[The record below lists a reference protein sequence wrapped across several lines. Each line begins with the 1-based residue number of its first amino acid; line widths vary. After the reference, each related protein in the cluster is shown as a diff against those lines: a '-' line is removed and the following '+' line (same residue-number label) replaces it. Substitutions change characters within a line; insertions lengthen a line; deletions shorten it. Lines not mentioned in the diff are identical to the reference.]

1 MADPRLNSVHLEAP
15 RRQEYRRARD
25 VLLHARGSH
34 TIYADRADQSE
45 LSGHTIIQKGDG
57 VAAGELVCWLLDGEF
72 IYPLKVGLNTLGR
85 SNDND
90 VVVEDA
96 YVSRRHCAVLVHS
109 NQTCELHDTAS
120 KNGTYLN
127 GTRLAGPAILKPGD
141 EIRVSN
147 QQLIFQT
154 RSGEG
159 DAAFPYP
166 TLQG

>member
-1 MADPRLNSVHLEAP
+1 MADSRLNSVHLEAP

-25 VLLHARGSH
+25 VLLRARGSH
-34 TIYADRADQSE
+34 TIYADQPGHSD

-57 VAAGELVCWLLDGEF
+57 VAGEELVCWLLDGEF
-72 IYPLKVGLNTLGR
+72 IYPLKVGVNPLGR
-85 SNDND
+85 SSDND

-96 YVSRRHCAVLVHS
+96 YVSRRHCAILVHS
-109 NQTCELHDTAS
+109 SRTCELHDTAS

-127 GTRLAGPAILKPGD
+127 GTRLAGPTILKPGD

-154 RSGEG
+154 RCG
-159 DAAFPYP
+159 DAALPAA